1 MSKRYLKGCAVSTAV
16 IALFA
21 AGAGAQPA
29 SKGTNWPLY
38 GNDAGAQR
46 YSPLTQITPENVKSL
61 KVAWTYH
68 MKTAGAARVATTQTT
83 PLVVDGVM
91 YLGSPYGKI
100 VALEPTT
107 GKEIWSVTLPNN
119 ARPAPRGMA
128 YWPGDKEHAPRLLFG
143 TNTGHLAAVDVKAGK
158 MAEGFGENGMLNLRT
173 PEIMRGYDK
182 NYALT
187 SPPGVY
193 KNLVLT
199 GASNPEEPRSVSG
212 DERAWDIRTGK
223 LVWTFHAVPRE
234 GEFGNDT
241 WPKDGWQNRSGINI
255 WNMITIDDKRGIAY
269 LPFTGPATDRWGGD
283 RHGANLF
290 GNSLVAVD
298 ANTGKRLWHF
308 QLLHH
313 EVWDWDFPTPP
324 MLFDVKKDGKT
335 IPAVA
340 AMNKSA
346 YLFILDRVTGKP
358 IYDVKEVPV
367 PQSNVPDEKT
377 WPTQP
382 VPVTPPPLAK
392 QSFTAATDI
401 ATVTPELE
409 AACKKLIADR
419 KLTDTV
425 AFSPITAGTQNVRF
439 PGSGGGPEWGG
450 GAFDPKLGY
459 FIVNTQEMASIEALE
474 KKPGGWW
481 ASAYGPDSFFILPDE
496 SKGYMP
502 CQQPPWGDLWAVN
515 VNTGKVAWRV
525 NLGITDSFPEGK
537 KNTGRPNLGGPLTT
551 GSGLIFIGAT
561 DDSRFRAF
569 ETKTGKEIWTTKLDA
584 SAHASPITYQGK
596 DGKQYVAIVA
606 TGGSFV
612 HSPPVGDSLVVFA
625 LP

>member
-1 MSKRYLKGCAVSTAV
+1 MSRKIFCVSIMAGLLGGSVLTGGL
-16 IALFA
+16 ALA
-21 AGAGAQPA
+21 APGD
-29 SKGTNWPLY
+29 SWPNT
-38 GNDAGAQR
+38 GNDRGAQR
-46 YSPLTQITPENVKSL
+46 YSPLTQITPANVTSL

-68 MKTAGAARVATTQTT
+68 MKPADATRVATTQTT

-91 YLGSPYGKI
+91 YLGSPYGNI
-100 VALEPTT
+100 VALDPVS
-107 GKEIWSVTLPNN
+107 GKELWNYKLPGNI
-119 ARPAPRGMA
+119 RPAPRGMA
-128 YWPGDKEHAPRLLFG
+128 YWPGDKDTAPELLFG
-143 TNTGHLAAVDVKAGK
+143 TNDGKLVAINVKTGKP
-158 MAEGFGENGMLNLRT
+158 AEKFGENGFVNLKT

-187 SPPGVY
+187 SPPGIF
-193 KNLVLT
+193 KNLVMT
-199 GASNPEEPRSVSG
+199 GGSNPEDPRSISG
-212 DERAWDIRTGK
+212 DERAWDARTGK

-241 WPKDGWQNRSGINI
+241 WPKDGWQNRSGVNI
-255 WNMITIDDKRGIAY
+255 WNMITVDDKRGIAY
-269 LPFTGPATDRWGGD
+269 LPFTGPASDRWGGD

-308 QLLHH
+308 QLVHH
-313 EVWDWDFPTPP
+313 EVWDHDQPTPP

-358 IYDVKEVPV
+358 IYDVKETPV
-367 PQSNVPDEKT
+367 PQSNTPGEQT

-382 VPVTPPPLAK
+382 IPVTPPPLAK

-401 ATVTPELE
+401 VTVTPELE
-409 AACKKLIADR
+409 AVCKKLIADR
-419 KLTDTV
+419 KITDTV
-425 AFSPITAGTQNVRF
+425 AFSPITAGTQNARF

-459 FIVNTQEMASIEALE
+459 FIVNTQELGSIEALE

-481 ASAYGPDSFFILPDE
+481 ASAYGPDSFFINPDE
-496 SKGYMP
+496 KKGYMP

-537 KNTGRPNLGGPLTT
+537 KNTGRPNLGAPLTT
-551 GSGLIFIGAT
+551 ASGLIFIGAT

-569 ETKTGKEIWTTKLDA
+569 ETRTGKELWTTKLDA

-612 HSPPVGDSLVVFA
+612 HSPAVGDSLVVYA